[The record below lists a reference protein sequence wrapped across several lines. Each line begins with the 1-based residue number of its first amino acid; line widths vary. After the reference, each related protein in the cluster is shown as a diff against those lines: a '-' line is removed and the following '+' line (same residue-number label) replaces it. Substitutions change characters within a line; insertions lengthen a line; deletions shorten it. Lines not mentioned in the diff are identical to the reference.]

1 MAEKYLTKY
10 IIAFIAKKSKSKN
23 KEFLLFC
30 FFVHKI
36 IQSEV
41 RFMAKFFSENKEIRD
56 EFDKLPLAVKNAII
70 ESGVE
75 ISSVEQLR
83 KAAQSI
89 EDNM

>member
-1 MAEKYLTKY
+1 
-10 IIAFIAKKSKSKN
+10 
-23 KEFLLFC
+23 
-30 FFVHKI
+30 
-36 IQSEV
+36 
-41 RFMAKFFSENKEIRD
+41 MAKFFIENKEIRD